1 VPDEIRVVPQI
12 PATLTGK
19 KMEIPVR
26 RLLMG
31 EPIEKVASKDAMKN
45 PAALEWFAEF
55 ARERR
60 QQIG

>member
-1 VPDEIRVVPQI
+1 
-12 PATLTGK
+12 
-19 KMEIPVR
+19 MEIPVR

-45 PAALEWFAEF
+45 PAALEWFAAF

-60 QQIG
+60 TQSGLNLRKTGSMNERFQ